1 MLLVN
6 DTKNFVEDLLTSY
19 ESRIQTVETLFHAT
33 QQVVQNFH
41 ESVLDTKQERE
52 KLNGQLRENLAKSGS
67 LRKKDFDNM
76 MRDISSHQD
85 QQELEVRNLSKSYLN
100 EQTDFI
106 QELRDN
112 LRNFRQAL
120 AKGEV
125 QRIKEFHEMITQILE
140 RQECRKNEVLSK
152 LQEFQNEHQ
161 ETAKMLREL
170 LSKGKELRTKDFK
183 RMLKK
188 FELYRKDRIACKQE
202 RRREVINMLGKF
214 KSERSNIQKQL
225 RTG

>member
-6 DTKNFVEDLLTSY
+6 ETKNFVEDLLTSY
-19 ESRIQTVETLFHAT
+19 ESRIQTVETLFQAA

-52 KLNGQLRENLAKSGS
+52 KLNDQLKENLAKSGS

-76 MRDISSHQD
+76 MRDISSRQN
-85 QQELEVRNLSKSYLN
+85 QQEQEIRNLSKDYLK

-106 QELRDN
+106 QELRNN
-112 LRNFRQAL
+112 LRNFREAL
-120 AKGEV
+120 AKGEA
-125 QRIKEFHEMITQILE
+125 QRVREFHEMINEILG
-140 RQECRKNEVLSK
+140 RQEHRKNEVISK
-152 LQEFQNEHQ
+152 LQEFQKEHQ

-183 RMLKK
+183 NMLRK
-188 FELYRKDRIACKQE
+188 FEFYRKDRIARKEE
-202 RRREVINMLGKF
+202 RRREVINMLGNF
-214 KSERSNIQKQL
+214 KSERSSVQKQL

>member
-1 MLLVN
+1 MLLGN

-19 ESRIQTVETLFHAT
+19 ESRIQTVEILFHAT

-41 ESVLDTKQERE
+41 ESLLDTKQERQ
-52 KLNGQLRENLAKSGS
+52 KLNGQLKENLAKSGS

-85 QQELEVRNLSKSYLN
+85 QQEQEVRNLSKSYLN

-140 RQECRKNEVLSK
+140 RQERRKNEVISK
-152 LQEFQNEHQ
+152 LQEFQKEHQ

-188 FELYRKDRIACKQE
+188 FEFYRKDRIACKQE